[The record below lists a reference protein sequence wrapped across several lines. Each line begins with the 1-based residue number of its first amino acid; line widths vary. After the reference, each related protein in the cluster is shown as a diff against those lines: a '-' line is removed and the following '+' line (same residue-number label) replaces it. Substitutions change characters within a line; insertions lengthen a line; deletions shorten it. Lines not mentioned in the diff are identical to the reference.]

1 MAGIARSQETCLRLD
16 LIRFAEGGMSLD
28 SITPDLLGQAFLLP
42 GPQVASN
49 PTMGIKRGTLAKTA
63 IAMGRFSHNIQ
74 ALSMKTRLG
83 ITVSALS
90 ALLALVVVVSAAQ
103 GPVDIPFLDV
113 LAILLADLGLD
124 VGVDYTHRAETVVD
138 QIRLPRI
145 ITAGLVGM
153 ALATAGTT
161 LQGLFRNP
169 MADPGIIG
177 VSSGGALAG
186 VVVIVTGAAAAH
198 VVVTPAAAFGGAM
211 LAAFVV
217 YGIGSIGGRF
227 TLGIL
232 ILAGVALSSFLS
244 AVITFIILSTQEV
257 DAIREILFW
266 LTGGL
271 DARLWLHV
279 RIVIAPVLGGLVVVY
294 AFARALNLMLLGEE
308 GAQALGIRVHRVR
321 QILLVAASLVTGVA
335 VGVSGV
341 IGFVGLIVPHTMRLV
356 VGPDHRILLP
366 VSALSGAIFLIAADT
381 IARTVISPA
390 ELRVG
395 VITAFVGAPFF
406 IFLLVRNRRRA
417 NLL

>member
-1 MAGIARSQETCLRLD
+1 M
-16 LIRFAEGGMSLD
+16 
-28 SITPDLLGQAFLLP
+28 
-42 GPQVASN
+42 
-49 PTMGIKRGTLAKTA
+49 AKTA
-63 IAMGRFSHNIQ
+63 IAVGWLSHSIQ
-74 ALSMKTRLG
+74 ALSLKAKLG
-83 ITVSALS
+83 IWVSTLS
-90 ALLALVVVVSAAQ
+90 ALLLLVVVISASQ
-103 GPVDIPFLDV
+103 GPVDLPFVDV

-124 VGVDYTHRAETVVD
+124 VGADYTQRGETVVN

-145 ITAGLVGM
+145 ITAGLAGM

-186 VVVIVTGAAAAH
+186 VIVIVSGAAAAH
-198 VVVTPAAAFGGAM
+198 VLVTPAAAFGGAV

-244 AVITFIILSTQEV
+244 AVITFILLSTQDV
-257 DAIREILFW
+257 DAVRQVLFW

-271 DARLWLHV
+271 DSRLWLHV
-279 RIVIAPVLGGLVVVY
+279 KIVIGPVLGGLVVVY

-321 QILLVAASLVTGVA
+321 QILLVVASLVTGVA
-335 VGVSGV
+335 VAVSGI

-366 VSALSGAIFLIAADT
+366 VSALGGAIFLIVADT
-381 IARTVISPA
+381 IARTIISPA

-395 VITAFVGAPFF
+395 IITAFVGAPFF